1 MRIARDPHVG
11 FSALG
16 GSRSCLPKRRAA
28 TASHCHQLLRFR
40 AQQVRLATRT
50 GGMLMRHQSQRH
62 ATDHGQV
69 RQLDL
74 FGLPAPAGFDKPVPL
89 WRVLPEGTLRAR

>member
-1 MRIARDPHVG
+1 MRIARDPHVA
-11 FSALG
+11 FAALAELKQLLAEAAG
-16 GSRSCLPKRRAA
+16 RNGS
-28 TASHCHQLLRFR
+28 HQILRFR

>member
-1 MRIARDPHVG
+1 
-11 FSALG
+11 
-16 GSRSCLPKRRAA
+16 
-28 TASHCHQLLRFR
+28 
-40 AQQVRLATRT
+40 
-50 GGMLMRHQSQRH
+50 MRHQSQRH